1 MVIEQL
7 TLLLFERMGM
17 LLVLMF
23 GLTHIPFVRRVLD
36 RPARG
41 WNGGLL
47 AVLFGLLGI
56 AGTYAGVV
64 VGPDTAKASFLAAPL
79 GPEEMMAHSA
89 LIGVVLG
96 GLLGGAFIGAGA
108 GAITGLHAMY
118 MGGIAGESL
127 GVSMPLLGLLA
138 GLIARF
144 FHEERIIAPPKALF
158 IGVFAPIL
166 QTGLVLVFTTS
177 SPVSIVLVNKVGI
190 PMVLASSV
198 GVCLF
203 VALVR
208 AAFREEERAGALQM
222 QRAFAIA
229 ERVLPHLKEGM
240 NESAARATAAALMRE
255 LEADAVGVTDRDRLL
270 AYRGPGRPDSEAFM
284 AEASVQDALRTNRIR
299 TLARKGQQPRM
310 FNDLG
315 AAVFVPLG
323 GPGQPSGVLALYF
336 RSPKQIRKIEL
347 EFASGFSRLI
357 ASQLTMMQA
366 EKLEKMGRDAELRAM
381 QAQIHPHFLFNTLN
395 SIVTLIRID
404 PENARQLTVQL
415 AQFMRSSLT
424 MTQYP
429 LIPLYR
435 EMEHLNAY
443 LTIIRARF
451 DDRLVVECSVEP
463 GLEQV
468 MVPPSTLQPLVEN
481 GVQHGLRS
489 KGSGGVVRV
498 ELKRA
503 GDRVRATVEDNGSGI
518 PPDLLRLLGEIPI
531 SGSGSTGLGVHNVNQ
546 RLKALLGADAAL
558 RFEDVPGGGTR
569 VSFTL
574 PDDKGGYRAD
584 ETDDSHRGR
593 RTAG

>member
-1 MVIEQL
+1 
-7 TLLLFERMGM
+7 M

-23 GLTHIPFVRRVLD
+23 GLTHIPLVRRVLD
-36 RPARG
+36 RPAKG

-47 AVLFGLLGI
+47 AVLFGLIGI
-56 AGTYAGVV
+56 AGTYAGAV
-64 VGPDTAKASFLAAPL
+64 VGLDTVTASFLAAPL
-79 GPEEMMAHSA
+79 GPNEMMAHSA

-108 GAITGLHAMY
+108 GAITGIHAVY
-118 MGGIAGESL
+118 MGGVAGDSL
-127 GVSMPLLGLLA
+127 GFSMPLIGLLA

-177 SPVSIVLVNKVGI
+177 SPESIVLVNRAGI

-222 QRAFAIA
+222 QRAFTIA
-229 ERVLPHLKEGM
+229 EMVLPHLKEGM
-240 NESAARATAAALMRE
+240 NEQAARATAAVLMRE
-255 LEADAVGVTDRDRLL
+255 LEADAVGVTDRERLL
-270 AYRGPGRPDSEAFM
+270 AYKGPGRPQPEAFM
-284 AEASVQDALRTNRIR
+284 AEGAAAESLRTNRIC
-299 TLARKGQQPRM
+299 TLVPKGEQPRL

-323 GPGQPSGVLALYF
+323 GSGQPSGVLALYF

-347 EFASGFSRLI
+347 EFARGFSRLI
-357 ASQLTMMQA
+357 ASQLTIMQA

-424 MTQYP
+424 MTQSP
-429 LIPLYR
+429 LIPLYQ

-451 DDRLVVECSVEP
+451 DDRLTVECAVEP

-468 MVPPSTLQPLVEN
+468 LLPPSTLQPLVEN

-489 KGSGGVVRV
+489 KGGGGWIRI
-498 ELKRA
+498 ELKRE
-503 GDRVRATVEDNGSGI
+503 GQLVRATVEDNGIGI
-518 PPDLLRLLGEIPI
+518 PQDVMRVLGETPI

-546 RLKALLGADAAL
+546 RLKTLLGADAGL
-558 RFEDVPGGGTR
+558 RFENAEGGGTR
-569 VSFTL
+569 VSFAL
-574 PDDKGGYRAD
+574 PYDKGGHRAD
-584 ETDDSHRGR
+584 ETDHSYRGR

>member
-1 MVIEQL
+1 
-7 TLLLFERMGM
+7 M

-23 GLTHIPFVRRVLD
+23 GLTHIPLIRRVLD
-36 RPARG
+36 RPAKG
-41 WNGGLL
+41 WNGVLL
-47 AVLFGLLGI
+47 AILFGLIGI

-64 VGPDTAKASFLAAPL
+64 VGKDAVTASFLAVPL
-79 GPEEMMAHSA
+79 GPSEMMAHSA
-89 LIGVVLG
+89 LVGVVLG
-96 GLLGGAFIGAGA
+96 GLLGGALIGAGA
-108 GAITGLHAMY
+108 GAITGIHAAY
-118 MGGIAGESL
+118 MGGVASDSL
-127 GVSMPLLGLLA
+127 GFSMPLLGLLA

-144 FHEERIIAPPKALF
+144 FHEERIIAPPKSLF

-177 SPVSIVLVNKVGI
+177 SPLSIVLVNEVGL
-190 PMVLASSV
+190 PMVLTSSV
-198 GVCLF
+198 GICLF

-222 QRAFAIA
+222 QRAFTIA
-229 ERVLPHLKEGM
+229 EMVLPHLKEGM
-240 NESAARATAAALMRE
+240 SEQAARATAAVLMRE
-255 LEADAVGVTDRDRLL
+255 LEADAVGVTDRERLL
-270 AYRGPGRPDSEAFM
+270 AYRGPGYPDPAGFM
-284 AEASVQDALRTNRIR
+284 AEPFAREALRTNRIQ
-299 TLARKGQQPRM
+299 TLARKGQEPRL

-323 GPGQPSGVLALYF
+323 GSGQPAGVLALYF
-336 RSPKQIRKIEL
+336 RSAKQIRKIEL

-357 ASQLTMMQA
+357 ASQLTIMQA
-366 EKLEKMGRDAELRAM
+366 EQLEKMGRDAELRAM

-424 MTQYP
+424 MTQSS

-435 EMEHLNAY
+435 EIEYLNAY

-451 DDRLVVECSVEP
+451 DDRLVVECVVEQ
-463 GLEQV
+463 GLEHV
-468 MVPPSTLQPLVEN
+468 MLPPSTLQPLVEN
-481 GVQHGLRS
+481 SVQHGLRS
-489 KGSGGVVRV
+489 KSSGGWIRV
-498 ELKRA
+498 ELKRE
-503 GDRVRATVEDNGSGI
+503 GDRVCAAVEDNGIGI
-518 PPDLLRLLGEIPI
+518 PPDLRHALGEMPI
-531 SGSGSTGLGVHNVNQ
+531 SGSGSTGLGIHNVNQ

-558 RFEDVPGGGTR
+558 RFENLAGGGTR

-574 PDDKGGYRAD
+574 LDDKGGHLAD
-584 ETDDSHRGR
+584 ETDHSHRGR